1 VIYLSL
7 HNENSLL
14 FLLFKIQKLLFTK
27 SNELFEKVNLH
38 PGQPPLLFILH
49 NHEGITQKELA
60 EKLNV
65 TPPTVA
71 VMIRRMEK
79 YELIEKKHDKN
90 DRRIYRVYLSKK
102 GREMIKELHKIF
114 KELEIVVFENFDNE
128 EKETLRNFL
137 NKVVSNIEMSLERRK

>member
-1 VIYLSL
+1 MSL

-90 DRRIYRVYLSKK
+90 DRRIYRVHLSKK

-114 KELEIVVFENFDNE
+114 KELEIVVFENFNDE
-128 EKETLRNFL
+128 EKETFRNFL
-137 NKVVSNIEMSLERRK
+137 NKVVNNIEMSLERRK

>member
-1 VIYLSL
+1 MSL

-27 SNELFEKVNLH
+27 SNELFEKINLH

-71 VMIRRMEK
+71 VMLRRMEK

>member
-1 VIYLSL
+1 MSL

-90 DRRIYRVYLSKK
+90 DRRIYRVHLSKK

>member
-1 VIYLSL
+1 MSL

>member
-1 VIYLSL
+1 MSL

-14 FLLFKIQKLLFTK
+14 FLLFKIQKLLFAK